1 MIPTVAA
8 SDMRYLE
15 LLAEASG
22 HAPMIHEL
30 FPCIEPV
37 QETLERVFC
46 EADAE
51 VVALAVQEDFEVNK
65 R

>member
-1 MIPTVAA
+1 
-8 SDMRYLE
+8 MRYLE

-51 VVALAVQEDFEVNK
+51 VAAVPGLLLNSD
-65 R
+65 